1 MANRQI
7 PLKRNSFFVDETVLI
22 AHDTIFTECV
32 SRYHNGKDNAHIA
45 FGNNLTKKNYR
56 GTCFRVISLPM
67 KQCRQKNRVVYGNL
81 NFV

>member
-7 PLKRNSFFVDETVLI
+7 PLKRKYFFVDELVLI

-32 SRYHNGKDNAHIA
+32 LRYHNGKDNAHIA
-45 FGNNLTKKNYR
+45 FDNNLTKKNYR

>member
-7 PLKRNSFFVDETVLI
+7 PLKRNSFFVDELVLI

-32 SRYHNGKDNAHIA
+32 SRYHNGKDNAYIA
-45 FGNNLTKKNYR
+45 FDNNLTKKNYR

>member
-7 PLKRNSFFVDETVLI
+7 PLKRNSFFVDELVLI

-32 SRYHNGKDNAHIA
+32 SRYHNGKDNTHIA
-45 FGNNLTKKNYR
+45 FDNNLTKKNYR